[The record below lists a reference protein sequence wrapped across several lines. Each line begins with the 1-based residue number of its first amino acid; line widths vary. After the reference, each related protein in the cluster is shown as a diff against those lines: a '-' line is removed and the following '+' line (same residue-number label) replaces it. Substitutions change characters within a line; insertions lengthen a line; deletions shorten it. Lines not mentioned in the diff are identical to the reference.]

1 MYVFRGGAF
10 PHYVHRD
17 ETDFPSPRGRERM
30 NGRGGPDRYVPEA
43 GRLAESLADARPE
56 TERRTAGQ
64 GEPAH
69 DAHGSGCRERAE
81 VVAVDL
87 VLKGALARLVQTGEL
102 EGRSSCRRA

>member
-43 GRLAESLADARPE
+43 GRLSVGSVMLRSVLRPPDPVI
-56 TERRTAGQ
+56 AGVRAASMRGVGSRKEAPSP
-64 GEPAH
+64 GEHAIK
-69 DAHGSGCRERAE
+69 AN
-81 VVAVDL
+81 V
-87 VLKGALARLVQTGEL
+87 
-102 EGRSSCRRA
+102 RSHP